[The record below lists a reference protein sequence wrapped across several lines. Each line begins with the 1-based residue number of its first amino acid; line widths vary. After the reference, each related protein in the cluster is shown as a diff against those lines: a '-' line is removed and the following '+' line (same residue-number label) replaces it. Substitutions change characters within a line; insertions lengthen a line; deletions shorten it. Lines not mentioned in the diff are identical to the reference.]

1 MAMRL
6 LKALK
11 RSGFWLR
18 ERRNR
23 LWVTPALASVVA
35 VLLALAAALVS
46 RVVPEDTLPDIDRDT
61 VLDELEHSVSE
72 PSHLDAMEEWL
83 DIGMPAWRRDAGI
96 AALFALKQV
105 ELCANEQ
112 D

>member
-35 VLLALAAALVS
+35 VLLALAAA
-46 RVVPEDTLPDIDRDT
+46 
-61 VLDELEHSVSE
+61 
-72 PSHLDAMEEWL
+72 
-83 DIGMPAWRRDAGI
+83 
-96 AALFALKQV
+96 
-105 ELCANEQ
+105 
-112 D
+112 

>member
-35 VLLALAAALVS
+35 VLLALALLACVGVKTADEEVDDDN
-46 RVVPEDTLPDIDRDT
+46 RATGDRDGPHRAE
-61 VLDELEHSVSE
+61 V
-72 PSHLDAMEEWL
+72 P
-83 DIGMPAWRRDAGI
+83 
-96 AALFALKQV
+96 
-105 ELCANEQ
+105 
-112 D
+112 